1 MNKMKHFY
9 FLAIALAGIIMVSCN
24 GDKPKEESAV
34 SVFTTQAK
42 RVGQF
47 ASTTFT
53 GKTKPETDANL
64 AFRVSG
70 QIVRMLVKE
79 GDYVRKG
86 QVVAEMDSRDYEV
99 QLAAA
104 QAEYKQIKADA
115 ERVMALYAEGNTTAS
130 NYDKARYGLQQI
142 EQKLANC
149 RNQLSYTRL
158 QSTMDGYVQELF
170 HQSGETVS
178 AGMPVLSVFN
188 NSKVEVEINVSASDY
203 ANLGSFT
210 GFTCSISAKG
220 SNSYPLEVARVSREA
235 NSMQLY
241 TVRLKFKNV
250 ADLKGITPGMTTM
263 VYAEA
268 GGNSADGAGGYV
280 CVPTSAVVQTDEA
293 PVHVFVYDTK
303 SGTVRQRKV
312 TVDGVTREGFMR
324 IKSGL
329 TGDETV
335 VSAGANAIH
344 DGQKVT
350 VVDKPS
356 PSNVGGL
363 L

>member
-1 MNKMKHFY
+1 MKRFY
-9 FLAIALAGIIMVSCN
+9 FIAVAMASIIMMSCG
-24 GDKPKEESAV
+24 GDNKKEDRAV
-34 SVFTTQAK
+34 SVYTTQAK

-53 GKTKPETDANL
+53 GKTKPDTAANI

-149 RNQLSYTRL
+149 RNQLSDTRL
-158 QSTMDGYVQELF
+158 KSTMDGYVQELF

-188 NSKVEVEINVSASDY
+188 NNKVEVEINVSASDH
-203 ANLGSFT
+203 ANLGRFT
-210 GFTCSISAKG
+210 AFTCSFSVKG
-220 SNSYPLEVARVSREA
+220 DQSYPLEIARVSQEA

-241 TVRLKFKNV
+241 TVRLRFKNGS
-250 ADLKGITPGMTTM
+250 DIKGITPGMTTM

-268 GGNSADGAGGYV
+268 NEGEGDSYV
-280 CVPTSAVVQTDEA
+280 YVPTSAVAQTDKA
-293 PVHVFVYDTK
+293 AAHVFVYDAK
-303 SGTVRQRKV
+303 SGTVKQQSVK
-312 TVDGVTREGFMR
+312 VDGVTRDGNMR

-329 TGDETV
+329 RGGETILE
-335 VSAGANAIH
+335 SGANSVR

-350 VVDKPS
+350 VIERPS
-356 PSNVGGL
+356 KSNVGGL

>member
-1 MNKMKHFY
+1 MKYMKRFY
-9 FLAIALAGIIMVSCN
+9 SIAAVLTLIVMMVSC
-24 GDKPKEESAV
+24 GGKSTEKEVAV
-34 SVFTTQAK
+34 PVYTTQAQ

-47 ASTTFT
+47 SSTTFT
-53 GKTKPETDANL
+53 GKTKPDSEANL

-70 QIVRMLVKE
+70 QVMRMLVKE

-104 QAEYKQIKADA
+104 QAEYKQVKADA

-149 RNQLSYTRL
+149 RNQLSDTRL
-158 QSTMDGYVQELF
+158 KSTMDGYVQELF

-178 AGMPVLSVFN
+178 AGMPVLSIFN
-188 NSKVEVEINVSASDY
+188 NSKVEVEINVSASDH
-203 ANLGSFT
+203 ANLSRYTSFS
-210 GFTCSISAKG
+210 CSFSVRG
-220 SNSYPLEVARVSREA
+220 NETFPLEVERVSQEA

-241 TVRLKFKNV
+241 TVRLRFKSGT
-250 ADLKGITPGMTTM
+250 DISSITPGMTTM
-263 VYAEA
+263 VYAEV
-268 GGNSADGAGGYV
+268 GNDASDGTVY
-280 CVPTSAVVQTDEA
+280 VPTSAVVQTDKA
-293 PVHVFVYDTK
+293 SAHVFVLNSK

-312 TVDGVTREGFMR
+312 AVDGVTRDGLMR
-324 IKSGL
+324 VRSGL
-329 TGDETV
+329 DGGETIV
-335 VSAGANAIH
+335 ASGANSLS

-350 VVDKPS
+350 VIQQPS

>member
-1 MNKMKHFY
+1 MKRFY
-9 FLAIALAGIIMVSCN
+9 SIVMAMACIMIMVSCGRDN
-24 GDKPKEESAV
+24 SSKDVVVPV
-34 SVFTTQAK
+34 YTTQAK

-47 ASTTFT
+47 VSTTFT
-53 GKTKPETDANL
+53 GKTKPDIEANL

-70 QIVRMLVKE
+70 QVMRVLVKE
-79 GDYVRKG
+79 GDFVRKG

-149 RNQLSYTRL
+149 RNQLSDTRL
-158 QSTMDGYVQELF
+158 RSTMDGCVQELY

-178 AGMPVLSVFN
+178 AGMPVLSIFN
-188 NSKVEVEINVSASDY
+188 DKKVEVEINVSASDH
-203 ANLGSFT
+203 ANLGRFTSFS
-210 GFTCSISAKG
+210 CSFNVKG
-220 SNSYPLEVARVSREA
+220 NEVFPLEVERVNQEA

-241 TVRLKFKNV
+241 TVRLRFKPG
-250 ADLKGITPGMTTM
+250 ADMRGITPGMTTI
-263 VYAEA
+263 VYAEVGDDA
-268 GGNSADGAGGYV
+268 SQGAVY
-280 CVPTSAVVQTDEA
+280 VPTSAVVQTDSNSA
-293 PVHVFVYDTK
+293 HVFIYDAK
-303 SGTVRQRKV
+303 SSVVRQRSVK
-312 TVDGVTREGFMR
+312 VDGVTRDGFMR
-324 IKSGL
+324 VKYGL
-329 TGDETV
+329 DGGETV
-335 VSAGANAIH
+335 VASGANSIT
-344 DGQKVT
+344 DGQKVS
-350 VVDKPS
+350 VIQKPS